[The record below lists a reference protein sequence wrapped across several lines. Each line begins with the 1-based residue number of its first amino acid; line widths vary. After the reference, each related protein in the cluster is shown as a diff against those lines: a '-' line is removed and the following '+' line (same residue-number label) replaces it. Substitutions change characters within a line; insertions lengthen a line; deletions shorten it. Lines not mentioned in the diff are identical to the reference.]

1 MKDEKEWEVLEQEM
15 NDKLNQMA
23 ETYRSAEIPEEL
35 RGKVV
40 KAIDRG
46 KQESGQASEQLRADR
61 NQADRNGTDRNRTDR
76 NRTDRNGADR
86 NRTGKNRK
94 GGIYMFRKVLIRTGQ
109 TAAAALVVLTVLA
122 NSNADIAFAMGKI
135 PVVGA
140 ITKVVTFRTYEKQD
154 ENYEAK
160 IEVPKVEPESGSSMS
175 QAASEINRSVEDY
188 TNQLIAQFEQDEKDE
203 NGQGHRALYTD
214 YKVLTDNDKIF
225 TLRFNID
232 EIMASSSQSVKI
244 YNVDKKTDKIITL
257 KDLFPAGTDYVKL
270 LSDAAREQMKKNMA
284 EDENKVYFLDDGMG
298 SDFES
303 IKPDQNFYI
312 NSAGHL
318 VLVFDETDV
327 APAYMG
333 VVEIEIPGAVF
344 QYQW

>member
-1 MKDEKEWEVLEQEM
+1 MKDENEWATLEEEM
-15 NDKLNQMA
+15 NEKLNRMA
-23 ETYRSAEIPEEL
+23 EAYRSIEIPEEL
-35 RGKVV
+35 RARVL
-40 KAIDRG
+40 KAMDEGR
-46 KQESGQASEQLRADR
+46 QESGQASRQLQDGRNKTEKDRAEKDKTEKDK
-61 NQADRNGTDRNRTDR
+61 NK
-76 NRTDRNGADR
+76 
-86 NRTGKNRK
+86 TGKNRT
-94 GGIYMFRKVLIRTGQ
+94 GGIYMIKRVLLRTGQ
-109 TAAAALVVLTVLA
+109 TVAAALVVLTVLA
-122 NSNADIAFAMGKI
+122 NSNENIAFAMGKI

-140 ITKVVTFRTYEKQD
+140 ITKVVTFRTYEKQE

-160 IEVPKVEPESGSSMS
+160 IEVPKVEPESGSGMS

-203 NGQGHRALYTD
+203 NGQGHRAVYTD
-214 YKVLTDNDKIF
+214 YKVLTDNDKLF

-257 KDLFPAGTDYVKL
+257 KDLFPAGTDYIKL
-270 LSDAAREQMKKNMA
+270 LSDAAKQQMKKNM
-284 EDENKVYFLDDGMG
+284 EQDPNKVYFLNDGMG

-312 NSAGHL
+312 NPAGHL

-333 VVEIEIPGAVF
+333 VVEIEIPGDVF